1 MKKTLFILTVL
12 ALGFTACNK
21 ADLQDS
27 QEQSPETIAEA
38 PVYKVNISASLGADT
53 KAVAYDDVSGGL
65 ASTFRTT
72 DNIKV
77 FNKMKNVFAEDKD
90 YHSMSLHANADAKT
104 ANLVGEL
111 AFYKYPNYRQVDTGD
126 KLLLMYNMD
135 EGSFYYTVLREN
147 PDGTYGQKG
156 TLAGLND
163 YDYATAEVTITGIS
177 GAGTAD
183 SPYTLATSDASFTN
197 IQSMFK
203 LTFTGM
209 PDNFSPS
216 IGDYDGDKGINSIT
230 IHSAK
235 NKLVYEDLYDDNCF
249 FGNLEIKLGGMG
261 GNALMAREANGA
273 GNVVYAALRF
283 LPLGAEETDEITF
296 TMECTDEK
304 TYLAKK
310 TSPVGGFQNGKY
322 YTSTIEAYPKIVNL
336 NKVTTTDGNG
346 LYYYAAKDGQVLSG
360 SFGYGG
366 YVTIADGATVT
377 LNGVDIQVPN
387 DCDHAGIHCLG
398 SANIVVS
405 GTGGNQVYA
414 GFGSYYPAVYV
425 PHNASGTEYTLTIS
439 GTGTLN
445 ADSGNSTG
453 AGIGGGYDYDS
464 NTGIP
469 CGNIVLSGATI
480 MAQGGQFSAGI
491 GGGGYSSCGTITI
504 NGANVIFANGGY
516 GGAGIGSGEKGTC
529 GDITIS
535 SGSVGEDYSNFV
547 GSDGCAASIGC
558 GDLGTCG
565 TITITSG
572 ITSVYAK
579 KAQYAPC
586 YIGGSSGGYVK
597 VIIDGVEMTYSQLQ
611 NGFDSNP
618 DGASPVLPNLH
629 SFMGPDTWS
638 LWK

>member
-1 MKKTLFILTVL
+1 MTVL

-21 ADLQDS
+21 ADFQDS
-27 QEQSPETIAEA
+27 PEQNPETIAEG
-38 PVYKVNISASLGADT
+38 PIYKVSISASLGADT

-72 DNIKV
+72 DDICVNNIK
-77 FNKMKNVFAEDKD
+77 KGLSACDGDYKD
-90 YHSMSLHANADAKT
+90 LFLHADANAKT

-111 AFYKYPNYRQVDTGD
+111 TFYGYSQYNVVDVND
-126 KLLLMYNMD
+126 ALMLMYNTRNSVFEYND
-135 EGSFYYTVLREN
+135 YRKN
-147 PDGTYGQKG
+147 PDNTNGQKG
-156 TLAGLND
+156 TLASLSD

-177 GAGTAD
+177 GEGTGV
-183 SPYTLATSDASFTN
+183 SPYTLTTTPASFTN
-197 IQSMFK
+197 MQSMFK
-203 LTFTGM
+203 LTFSGM
-209 PDNFSPS
+209 PDNFSE
-216 IGDYDGDKGINSIT
+216 DYYNEYGIHDNGINSIT
-230 IHSAK
+230 IHSTK
-235 NKLVYEDLYDDNCF
+235 NKLVHEYNPSTNFNSCRDITIT
-249 FGNLEIKLGGMG
+249 FGGFSSGSSEKYY
-261 GNALMAREANGA
+261 ARQANGA

-304 TYLAKK
+304 TYIAKK

-414 GFGSYYPAVYV
+414 GFDSYYPAVYV

-547 GSDGCAASIGC
+547 GSDGNAASIGC

-629 SFMGPDTWS
+629 SLMGPGTWS